1 MLEFTTT
8 GIRKLIM
15 LRPLLFILV
24 IVILIALALNF
35 NLFSDSITV
44 QKTMEKSIKKTPIE
58 THIEKKIVIAP
69 PKRIINENNLSKELQ
84 ELLNKAQKLFSKNKD
99 AEAILLYEEAIEKAK
114 DSKEIKILKLFAEAC
129 FKKATVHYIYP
140 AYDINSAIESYE
152 LIIDTF
158 KDKYNKELLITYMK
172 AKIQRAQFT
181 AKEEIIIAY
190 EELIEKFQSDKEKR
204 FTKEIEELLYA
215 KSFALMGVNDEE
227 AIEVLDNIIAKYD
240 DKSNLPDTVK
250 FSILN
255 NIELSIITSNDTD
268 KYVDLANQYMADSPD
283 TKPLLDM
290 LSIIK
295 NAQNL
300 EQTEALEQWN
310 EEHNAY
316 KFPDWDFSELRKW
329 VNKMETP
336 ESQKRIRQ
344 YLDIFEKQKYRTI
357 YQTPAATVP
366 TNPIYSDEETQNSYP
381 VPYDAPIE
389 DMIQEEAVY
398 EPDPY
403 LSDIR
408 EGQPQAIYPNPYATP
423 NNNTPVDGVSHTY
436 ELENTPY

>member
-1 MLEFTTT
+1 
-8 GIRKLIM
+8 M

-44 QKTMEKSIKKTPIE
+44 QNPIE
-58 THIEKKIVIAP
+58 DSIEKVQIEHHTEKKLLIVDSPSKIVA
-69 PKRIINENNLSKELQ
+69 ESNLSKELQ
-84 ELLNKAQKLFSKNKD
+84 ELLNKAQKLFRKSKD
-99 AEAILLYEEAIEKAK
+99 AEALLLYEEVIEKSK

-140 AYDINSAIESYE
+140 TYDTDSAIESYQ
-152 LIIDTF
+152 LIIDKF
-158 KDKYNKELLITYMK
+158 KNKYNKELLITYMK
-172 AKIQRAQFT
+172 AKIQQAQFT
-181 AKEEIIIAY
+181 SKEEIIISY
-190 EELIEKFQSDKEKR
+190 DELIEKFQNDKEKR
-204 FTKEIEELLYA
+204 FKKEIEEMLYA

-255 NIELSIITSNDTD
+255 NIELSIITSNDTE
-268 KYVDLANQYMADSPD
+268 KYVDLANKYMADSPD

-290 LSIIK
+290 LDIIK
-295 NAQNL
+295 NAQEL
-300 EQTEALEQWN
+300 DQSEALEQWG
-310 EEHNAY
+310 EEHNKY
-316 KFPDWDFSELRKW
+316 NFPDWDFSELRKW

-344 YLDIFEKQKYRTI
+344 YLDMFEKQKYKNLYKDT
-357 YQTPAATVP
+357 AATVP
-366 TNPIYSDEETQNSYP
+366 SSTIYSDTATQNTYST
-381 VPYDAPIE
+381 PYTPIE
-389 DMIQEEAVY
+389 NVNEEEIVYEEIPVY

-403 LSDIR
+403 LSDM
-408 EGQPQAIYPNPYATP
+408 YPNNENENIYLDPYSNISPTSNAS
-423 NNNTPVDGVSHTY
+423 GVSHTY
-436 ELENTPY
+436 SAPE